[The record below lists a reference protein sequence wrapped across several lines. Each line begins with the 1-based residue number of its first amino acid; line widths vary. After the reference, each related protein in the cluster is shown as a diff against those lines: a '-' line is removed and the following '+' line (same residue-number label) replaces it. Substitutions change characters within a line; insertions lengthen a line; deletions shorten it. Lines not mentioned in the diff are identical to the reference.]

1 MKKCV
6 ILATLLLCGCDLKTH
21 ELHFNS
27 PGNIRV
33 KDTYNACAFI
43 GSIDDTPIS
52 KDMLQ
57 EGKIVVSEKLYVS
70 CSSSFIPEKIGEHLL
85 EYRIN
90 DRKTQTFTVN
100 VVDDIPPVIS
110 SRKDEYEVEEGN
122 AYFDINNEV
131 SFSDNYDEEF
141 LHSLDHSINID
152 EPGDYEVKAYAKDS
166 SGNEARK
173 TFLVKVVEKEKEIE
187 TVYVNSGANPSGGNG
202 HYSSSPSVQQP
213 SSQAAS
219 AESPSQNTP
228 NTSSP
233 SPQPAPAP
241 SSSPAG
247 ISGVHDISVAVDTGM
262 DTVYF
267 LLSDISASSSVSID
281 VSEVN
286 TSVPGTY
293 TVYYSAADGSSAS
306 CTVTVY

>member
-1 MKKCV
+1 MKKHV
-6 ILATLLLCGCDLKTH
+6 ILAALLLCGCDLKTH

-43 GSIDDTPIS
+43 GSIDDTPVS

-152 EPGDYEVKAYAKDS
+152 GPGDYEVKAYAKDS

-173 TFLVKVVEKEKEIE
+173 TILVKVIEKQIE
-187 TVYVNSGANPSGGNG
+187 TIYVNAPGTASGGSSHSG
-202 HYSSSPSVQQP
+202 TSAPQQSSSQ
-213 SSQAAS
+213 SSP
-219 AESPSQNTP
+219 AEPPSQ
-228 NTSSP
+228 SSP
-233 SPQPAPAP
+233 APSASSPQPVPA
-241 SSSPAG
+241 SSPSPAG
-247 ISGVHDISVAVDTGM
+247 ISGVHDISVGVGTDM
-262 DTVYF
+262 DTVFF
-267 LLSDISASSSVSID
+267 LLSGIDASSAVSID
-281 VSEVN
+281 ISEVN
-286 TSVPGTY
+286 TSAQGTY

>member
-1 MKKCV
+1 MKKHV
-6 ILATLLLCGCDLKTH
+6 VLAALLLCGCDLKTH

-33 KDTYNACAFI
+33 KETYNACAFI
-43 GSIDDTPIS
+43 SSIDDTPVS

-70 CSSSFIPEKIGEHLL
+70 CSSSFVPEKIGEHLL

-122 AYFDINNEV
+122 AYFDISNEV
-131 SFSDNYDEEF
+131 SFSDNYDTEF
-141 LHSLDHSINID
+141 LHSLDHDINID

-173 TFLVKVVEKEKEIE
+173 TILVKVKEKQIE
-187 TVYVNSGANPSGGNG
+187 TIYVNAPGTASGNSGSHSGTSAPQQ
-202 HYSSSPSVQQP
+202 SSSQ
-213 SSQAAS
+213 SSP
-219 AESPSQNTP
+219 AEPPSQSSPPPSASSPQPVPTP
-228 NTSSP
+228 SP
-233 SPQPAPAP
+233 SP
-241 SSSPAG
+241 SG
-247 ISGVHDISVAVDTGM
+247 ISGVHDISVGVGTDM
-262 DTVYF
+262 DTVFF
-267 LLSDISASSSVSID
+267 LLSGIDASSAVSID
-281 VSEVN
+281 ISEVN
-286 TSVPGTY
+286 TSAQGTY